1 MRDVKRV
8 CYLQRSL
15 LSGAPKTKESC
26 LMRWMAQM
34 HGQQRK
40 IEKEKEAEEEKVI
53 KKLEDTKPLA
63 MEAIQSADWGKKKKK
78 QEEKRRNMKQR
89 TMKPNNK
96 MVVNTL
102 FAVSKQVNLGVFPHG
117 PPAPPSPYSHDDQ
130 LLYSISHL
138 SSCPGLSL
146 FMSMILSLVFEGQ
159 KLFHVSEKSR
169 IWQSLL

>member
-1 MRDVKRV
+1 M
-8 CYLQRSL
+8 
-15 LSGAPKTKESC
+15 
-26 LMRWMAQM
+26 
-34 HGQQRK
+34 
-40 IEKEKEAEEEKVI
+40 I
-53 KKLEDTKPLA
+53 KKPEDTKPLA
-63 MEAIQSADWGKKKKK
+63 MEAIQSADWEKKKK

-146 FMSMILSLVFEGQ
+146 FMSMIPSLVFEGQ
-159 KLFHVSEKSR
+159 KVFHVSEKFR
-169 IWQSLL
+169 IW